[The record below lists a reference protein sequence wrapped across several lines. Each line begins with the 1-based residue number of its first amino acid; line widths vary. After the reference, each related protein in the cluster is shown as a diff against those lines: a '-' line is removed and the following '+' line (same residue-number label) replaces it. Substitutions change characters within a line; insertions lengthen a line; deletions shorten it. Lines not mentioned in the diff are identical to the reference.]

1 MGNISLLLTYYSTTL
16 KAAFTAAC
24 GVRTRREQMD
34 PLRYAGPLDVPVLD
48 GGDDGSTLAELIPDQ
63 KADAAFEDVAER
75 DRVERL
81 RAALERALDQIPRD
95 QAEAVRA
102 AYFYGKR
109 VDNKLKN
116 AALRSLRNPVISK
129 GLKSFL

>member
-1 MGNISLLLTYYSTTL
+1 
-16 KAAFTAAC
+16 
-24 GVRTRREQMD
+24 MD